1 MASQA
6 LIKEF
11 EDLLGKEN
19 VFSSE
24 ADRQSYSYDSAVLP
38 PVVPAFALR
47 PTTTEQLGI
56 CVKKL
61 YDYGIPM
68 TVRGAGTNLSGGTI
82 PDSKESV
89 VILTNGLNRI
99 LEINSDDL
107 YAVVEPGVVTA
118 TFAAEV
124 AKKNLF
130 YPPDPGSQAVSTLAG
145 NMQESN
151 ARLRGL
157 NDAVTA
163 ADAVAGST
171 LAGNTAEN
179 AGGLRGLK
187 YGVTKD
193 YLMGLEFF
201 DATGELVKSGSR
213 TVKCVTGYNLAGMML
228 QSEGTLGI
236 ISQAVLK
243 LVPPPQA
250 SKALM
255 AVFDDMQKA
264 AEAVAGII
272 AAHVVPCTLEFLD
285 NNTIVRV
292 DDYTKAGLPRDAA
305 AILLIE
311 VDGHPAQVADEAV
324 VVERVLQQT
333 GAVAVHVA
341 KDAAEKFK
349 LWEARRQALPVLARC
364 KPTTVLEDA
373 TVPRSQIPA
382 MMKAVNDIAKKYN
395 VEVGTFGHAGD
406 GNLHPTFLC
415 DKRDKEEFARVEAAV
430 DEMFDVAISL
440 HGTLSGEHG
449 IGTAKSKGMEKETSR
464 GTILFSQRLRR
475 ALDPKGLLNPTKLV
489 GI

>member
-6 LIKEF
+6 LIRDF
-11 EDLLGKEN
+11 EDLIGKEN

-24 ADRQSYSYDSAVLP
+24 ADRQSYSYDSAVLT
-38 PVVPAFALR
+38 PVVPALVLR
-47 PTTTEQLGI
+47 PTSAEQLGV

-61 YDYGIPM
+61 YDNGLPM

-82 PDSKESV
+82 PDSSESV
-89 VILTNGLNRI
+89 VILTTGLNRI

-107 YAVVEPGVVTA
+107 YAVVEPGVITA
-118 TFAAEV
+118 QFAAEV

-130 YPPDPGSQAVSTLAG
+130 YPPDPGSQAVSTMGG
-145 NMQESN
+145 NI
-151 ARLRGL
+151 
-157 NDAVTA
+157 
-163 ADAVAGST
+163 
-171 LAGNTAEN
+171 AEN

-193 YLMGLEFF
+193 YLMGIEFF
-201 DATGELVKSGSR
+201 DATGEIVKSGSR
-213 TVKCVTGYNLAGMML
+213 TVKCVTGYNLGGMMV

-236 ISQAVLK
+236 ISQAILK
-243 LVPPPQA
+243 LVPPPKA

-255 AVFDDMQKA
+255 AVFDNVQDA

-292 DDYTKAGLPRDAA
+292 DDFTKAGLPREAG

-311 VDGHPAQVADEAV
+311 VDGHPAQVADDAEA
-324 VVERVLQQT
+324 VERVLKANRAT
-333 GAVAVHVA
+333 AVHVP
-341 KDAAEKFK
+341 KDAEEKFK
-349 LWEARRQALPVLARC
+349 LWEARRMALPVLARC
-364 KPTTVLEDA
+364 RPTTVLEDA

-382 MMKAVNDIAKKYN
+382 MMKAVNDIAAKYKL
-395 VEVGTFGHAGD
+395 EVGTFGHAGD

-415 DKRDKEEFARVEAAV
+415 DKRDKDEFQRVEEAI
-430 DEMFDVAISL
+430 DEMFDAALKL

-449 IGTAKSKGMEKETSR
+449 IGTAKAKWMEKETSR

-475 ALDPKGLLNPTKLV
+475 ALDPKGLFNATKLV

>member
-6 LIKEF
+6 LIRDF
-11 EDLLGKEN
+11 EDLIGKEN

-24 ADRQSYSYDSAVLP
+24 ADRQSYSYDSAVLA
-38 PVVPAFALR
+38 PVVPSLVLR
-47 PTTTEQLGI
+47 PTSTEQLGV

-61 YDYGIPM
+61 YDNGIPM

-82 PDSKESV
+82 PDSTDSV

-99 LEINSDDL
+99 IEINSDDL
-107 YAVVEPGVVTA
+107 YAVVEPGVITA
-118 TFAAEV
+118 QFAAEV

-130 YPPDPGSQAVSTLAG
+130 YPPDPGSQAVSTIGG
-145 NMQESN
+145 NI
-151 ARLRGL
+151 
-157 NDAVTA
+157 
-163 ADAVAGST
+163 
-171 LAGNTAEN
+171 AEN

-201 DATGELVKSGSR
+201 DATGEIVKSGSR
-213 TVKCVTGYNLAGMML
+213 TVKCVTGYNLGGML
-228 QSEGTLGI
+228 VQSEGTLGI
-236 ISQAVLK
+236 ISQAILK
-243 LVPPPQA
+243 LVPPPKA

-255 AVFDDMQKA
+255 AVFKDVQNA

-272 AAHVVPCTLEFLD
+272 AAHVVPCTLELLD

-292 DDYTKAGLPRDAA
+292 DDFTKAGLPREAG

-311 VDGHPAQVADEAV
+311 VDGHPAQVADDAEA
-324 VVERVLQQT
+324 VERVLK
-333 GAVAVHVA
+333 ANHASAVHVP
-341 KDAAEKFK
+341 KDAEEKFK
-349 LWEARRQALPVLARC
+349 LWEARRMALPVLARC
-364 KPTTVLEDA
+364 RPTTVLEDA

-382 MMKAVNDIAKKYN
+382 MLKAVNEIAAKYRL
-395 VEVGTFGHAGD
+395 EVGTFGHAGD

-415 DKRDKEEFARVEAAV
+415 DKRDKDEFHRVEEAI
-430 DEMFDVAISL
+430 DEMFDVALKL

-449 IGTAKSKGMEKETSR
+449 IGTAKAKWMEKETSR

-475 ALDPKGLLNPTKLV
+475 ALDPKGLFNATKLV